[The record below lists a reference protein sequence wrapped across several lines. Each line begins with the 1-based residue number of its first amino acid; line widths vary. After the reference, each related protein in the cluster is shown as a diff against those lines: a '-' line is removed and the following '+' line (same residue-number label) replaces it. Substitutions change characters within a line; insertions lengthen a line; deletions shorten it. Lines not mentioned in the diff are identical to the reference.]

1 MRFHLGRKFVGA
13 VAVTLGCLVDV
24 AVTSANRATPQQN
37 RQDRVTMTDDVFR
50 SVSVLKGIP
59 VDTFFESM
67 GMFASAMG
75 DDCTFCHVK
84 SAYFDK
90 KMFAEPTP
98 RIARA
103 RQMIAMMN
111 TINANFFGGQHRVT
125 CFTCHGGSS
134 APRSEPDLALQYGPP
149 IEDPNSKD
157 FPVDP
162 RFTASQLFDK
172 YLEAVGGTV
181 SLAKVS
187 SFVAKGTYSGF
198 DTGFREVP
206 VDIFAK
212 TPDQRTVIAHMFS
225 GDSVRVFD
233 GRVGWMAGPDTPLP
247 LLTLTGGNLDRARL
261 EAIVSFPSG
270 IREAFN
276 HWRVGR
282 TVINNRPVQI
292 VQGIDDDRQP
302 CANFYFDQAGLLVRL
317 VRWTETPVGRVPTQV
332 DYDDYRTVGDI
343 KMPFRSS
350 VTQTYM
356 QMIIQLS
363 DVQPNVSIDA
373 SRFAQPAP
381 VTSVVIP

>member
-1 MRFHLGRKFVGA
+1 
-13 VAVTLGCLVDV
+13 
-24 AVTSANRATPQQN
+24 
-37 RQDRVTMTDDVFR
+37 MTDDVFR

-125 CFTCHGGSS
+125 CFTCHGGKQRAAERAGSRSS
-134 APRSEPDLALQYGPP
+134 IRSSNRRSQLERF
-149 IEDPNSKD
+149 S
-157 FPVDP
+157 VDP

-212 TPDQRTVIAHMFS
+212 TPDQRTVIAHMF
-225 GDSVRVFD
+225 R
-233 GRVGWMAGPDTPLP
+233 R
-247 LLTLTGGNLDRARL
+247 
-261 EAIVSFPSG
+261 
-270 IREAFN
+270 
-276 HWRVGR
+276 
-282 TVINNRPVQI
+282 
-292 VQGIDDDRQP
+292 
-302 CANFYFDQAGLLVRL
+302 
-317 VRWTETPVGRVPTQV
+317 
-332 DYDDYRTVGDI
+332 
-343 KMPFRSS
+343 
-350 VTQTYM
+350 
-356 QMIIQLS
+356 
-363 DVQPNVSIDA
+363 
-373 SRFAQPAP
+373 
-381 VTSVVIP
+381 